1 MSGVEPVP
9 WEGLYMLIFSYGYL
23 IFLIQFFFKDHVFS
37 TELPLHLSQN
47 STVHIHVDVPK
58 LYIMF
63 C

>member
-1 MSGVEPVP
+1 MGGVEPVP
-9 WEGLYMLIFSYGYL
+9 CEGLYMLIFFLWISDFSNP
-23 IFLIQFFFKDHVFS
+23 IFLKDHVFS

-63 C
+63 H